1 MNRLFFE
8 DKEHTPPERH
18 EEETRPD
25 VSPAASEPTP
35 HEATRFLRQPAVD
48 VNGMPLPRRVEE
60 IDLEATQV
68 TPLAFTS
75 TFPGAR
81 ERQGYFF
88 GQGNWRGCLLRAFI
102 GGLFVLVGLA
112 ILLTSLAIY
121 QYYAIASTL
130 PSVGDLRAHAS
141 QFETT
146 RILDRNGQLL
156 YEIFD
161 PRAGR
166 RTYVTLDQIS
176 PYVLAATIAAEDK
189 EFYNHPGF
197 DPFAVLRAVRD
208 NLLTKGESGGGAST
222 ITQQLARTLLLSPEE
237 RSQRTVMRKIREIIL
252 AAEITRRYSKDEIL
266 ELYLNEIYYGNLA
279 YGIEAAATTY
289 FGKRAAELSL
299 GEAAFL
305 AGLPQA
311 PAVYDIY
318 TNREATLQ
326 RMRTVVLLMY
336 QLSQEKGCI
345 PVSTSAQPVCVDPVI
360 GTLAIQ
366 QIERYPFPPPV
377 SAMRYPHWVHYVRSQ
392 LEARFDPQTI
402 YRSGFTV
409 YTTLDPQLQDL
420 AQEIVA
426 QQVAMLAD
434 KHVTNGALVA
444 IRPSTGEIL
453 VMVGSADFYNEA
465 ISGQVNMATSPT
477 RQPGSSIK
485 PFTYLAALE
494 KGWTP
499 STLLWD
505 VYSEFPPS
513 GRPDDPRPPYKP
525 VNYDE
530 RYHGPVTVRS
540 ALANSYNIP
549 AVKALQFVGIYDD
562 PNTPQKDGMIEM
574 ARRLGVTS
582 LTREDYGLSLTLG
595 GGEVSL
601 LEMTAAYAVIANGGR
616 RMPPVAIL
624 KITDHEGKTVY
635 EYHPPE
641 GEQVL
646 RPEHAYLIS
655 SILSDNEA
663 RAPMFGRN
671 SVLNLPFR
679 AAVKTGTSQYFTDNW
694 TLGYT
699 PDLAVGV
706 WVGNADYTPMV
717 NTTGLTGAAPIW
729 SQFMQLVVPKLTNNN
744 PTPFLRPAGVVDY
757 VICAASGAQPSIW
770 CPSQR
775 SEVFAADQPPR
786 PASQDLWQKV
796 NIDTWT
802 GLRASAVCG
811 EEFTEEKLALAVD
824 DVWGRRWIRE
834 TAEGQAWARQ
844 MGFDEDIFFAPDR
857 ECRSDDP
864 RPTLA
869 FIGLQDEQQV
879 TTSPLDIYI
888 LAGASSGF
896 QFYRLEYGLGQQPS
910 HWETLVPETR
920 IPAPV
925 VTRAYTWDLSRVP
938 ADVVTLRLYMVGDYG
953 YAERRLR
960 LRLNLPTPTATPT
973 PTPTI
978 TPSPF
983 PTDTSLPPIPTETPS
998 STPSSTGLWR
1008 SIVSANVS
1016 LTLGE
1021 TKTGLCGLAR
1031 HCLRWECV

>member
-1 MNRLFFE
+1 MNPSVPPSKKRL
-8 DKEHTPPERH
+8 
-18 EEETRPD
+18 PD
-25 VSPAASEPTP
+25 DPSEEPTRTDLP
-35 HEATRFLRQPAVD
+35 PQEGEAGPQEVTRFLRQPAVD
-48 VNGMPLPRRVEE
+48 ANGMPLPKRVDE
-60 IDLEATQV
+60 IDLEATRV
-68 TPLAFTS
+68 TPLAVAPTTAAQRGS
-75 TFPGAR
+75 RKPPTGTAR
-81 ERQGYFF
+81 LQ
-88 GQGNWRGCLLRAFI
+88 WSGCLIRGLIWA
-102 GGLFVLVGLA
+102 LFVLVGLA
-112 ILLTSLAIY
+112 ILLTSFAIY
-121 QYYAIASTL
+121 QYYAIAATL
-130 PSVGDLRAHAS
+130 PSVDDLRSHAS

-146 RILDRNGQLL
+146 RILDRHGQLL
-156 YEIFD
+156 YEILD
-161 PRAGR
+161 PHAGR

-176 PYVLAATIAAEDK
+176 PYVLAATIATEDK

-197 DPFAVLRAVRD
+197 DPLAVLRAVRD
-208 NLLTKGESGGGAST
+208 NLRTHGEGGGGAST
-222 ITQQLARTLLLSPEE
+222 ITQQLARALLMSPEE
-237 RSQRTVMRKIREIIL
+237 RSQRTVMRKLREIIL
-252 AAEITRRYSKDEIL
+252 ASEITRRYSKDEIL

-279 YGIEAAATTY
+279 YGIEAAAETY

-311 PAVYDIY
+311 PAVYDVY
-318 TNREATLQ
+318 TNREAALQ
-326 RMRTVVLLMY
+326 RQKTVVMLMY

-345 PVSTSAQPVCVDPVI
+345 AVSNSPQPVCVDPTI

-366 QIERYPFPPPV
+366 QIEQYHFRPPV
-377 SAMRYPHWVHYVRSQ
+377 SDIRYPHWVQYVRTL
-392 LEARFDPQTI
+392 LEERFDPQTI
-402 YRSGFTV
+402 YRSGFNV
-409 YTTLDPQLQDL
+409 YTTLDPELQDL

-426 QQVAMLAD
+426 QQIATLAD

-485 PFTYLAALE
+485 PFTYLAAFE

-499 STLLWD
+499 ATLLWD
-505 VYSEFPPS
+505 VYTEFPPS

-530 RYHGPVTVRS
+530 RYHGPVTVRT

-562 PNTPQKDGMIEM
+562 PNTPEKDGMIEM

-582 LTREDYGLSLTLG
+582 LTRDDYGLSLTLG

-616 RMPPVAIL
+616 KVPPTAIL
-624 KITDHEGKTVY
+624 KITDHSGKTIY

-671 SVLNLPFR
+671 SVLNLPFP
-679 AAVKTGTSQYFTDNW
+679 AAAKTGTSQYFTDNW

-729 SQFMQLVVPKLTNNN
+729 SQFMQVAVPKLTNNN
-744 PTPFLRPAGVVDY
+744 PTPFFRPPGVVDY
-757 VICAASGAQPSIW
+757 VICTASGTQPSIW

-775 SEVFAADQPPR
+775 SETFAADQPPL
-786 PASQDLWQKV
+786 PASRDLWQKV
-796 NIDTWT
+796 RIDTWT
-802 GLRASAVCG
+802 GLRASPACG
-811 EEFTEEKLALAVD
+811 DTFTEEKLALAVED
-824 DVWGRRWIRE
+824 PWGRKWIRE

-844 MGFDEDIFFAPDR
+844 MGFEKEIFFAPER

-864 RPTLA
+864 RPTLE
-869 FIGLQDEQQV
+869 FVGLQDGQLS
-879 TTSPLDIYI
+879 TASPLSIYVI
-888 LAGASSGF
+888 ANASNGF
-896 QFYRLEYGLGQQPS
+896 QFYRLEYGLGENPS
-910 HWETLVPETR
+910 HWEILVPETR
-920 IPAPV
+920 TPAST
-925 VTRAYTWDLSRVP
+925 VTKAYTWDLTQIPSET
-938 ADVVTLRLYMVGDYG
+938 VTLRLYMSGENG
-953 YAERRLR
+953 YAERLIH
-960 LRLNLPTPTATPT
+960 LRLNLPTPTPT
-973 PTPTI
+973 PTPPPTP
-978 TPSPF
+978 TPS
-983 PTDTSLPPIPTETPS
+983 PTETPWLPAPTDTPWPPTPTDTPIPTPTS
-998 STPSSTGLWR
+998 SGLVCYPQR
-1008 SIVSANVS
+1008 I
-1016 LTLGE
+1016 
-1021 TKTGLCGLAR
+1021 
-1031 HCLRWECV
+1031 